1 MALSGTIE
9 SSTVTAVSSD
19 RYPRRLVLEWS
30 ASQSIDNN
38 TSTISYT
45 LRGSGTATSAWC
57 AFGPATV
64 KINGTTIYSTSSRF
78 DLHSQQV
85 LKTGSITVSHNT
97 DGTCSVPVTISA
109 ALYLYD
115 TSTTYN
121 GSITLNTIPRASS
134 IAASNANIG
143 ANPTFSI
150 TRASNNFTHTL
161 RYVFGSLSGTIV
173 SKYSATSYNGWTI
186 PTSFYAQIPNA
197 QYGTVTV
204 YCDTYSGSTL
214 IGTKSTTFRAY
225 AAAADNAPIIRP
237 DVRDT
242 NATTV
247 ALTGDNTKLVRF
259 YSNAQAT
266 MNPTFQNGATAKSH
280 KITHA
285 STSVAKAA
293 HLFEKVEGGRF
304 DFSVTDT
311 RGYTTTGTIT
321 RTVIP
326 YIKLTCIISKVSA
339 SPDGEIVVKIN
350 GNYFA
355 GSFGATSNS
364 LTIQVRMKT
373 GYGDYGEW
381 EGISYNTDTNNY
393 SVNITK
399 TGLDYREVYTFQARV
414 IDKLNTIYSV
424 ELPVRC
430 LPVFDW
436 SENDFNINVDFK
448 MNEQTI
454 LRHNKDANNT
464 VLSAS
469 GGFIYFRPGGTNS
482 TYNEIKFNPQ
492 GNIELTGDIIINGRS
507 LKSLLG
513 IT

>member
-45 LRGSGTATSAWC
+45 LRASGTATTAWC

-78 DLHSQQV
+78 DLKSQQV

-97 DGTCSVPVTISA
+97 DGTCSVPVTMSA

-134 IAASNANIG
+134 VAASNANIG
-143 ANPTFSI
+143 AKPTFSI

-173 SKYSATSYNGWTI
+173 SKTSATSYNGWTI

-225 AAAADNAPIIRP
+225 AASANNAPIISP

-266 MNPTFQNGATAKSH
+266 MNPTFQNSATAKSY

-293 HLFEKVEGGRF
+293 HLFEKVESGRF
-304 DFSVTDT
+304 DFSATDS

-326 YIKLTCIISKVSA
+326 YVKLSCVISKVSA
-339 SPDGEIVVKIN
+339 SPDGEIVVKIS

-355 GSFGATSNS
+355 GSFGETRNS

-393 SVNITK
+393 SVNVTK

-436 SENDFNINVDFK
+436 SENDFNVNVDFK
-448 MNEQTI
+448 MNEQTV

-469 GGFIYFRPGGTNS
+469 GGFIYFRPGGTDDNS
-482 TYNEIKFNPQ
+482 REVKINPQ
-492 GNIELTGDIIINGRS
+492 GNIELTGDIIINGKS